1 MKRRISVLV
10 AAALALFAAG
20 VFAGFRTCRAWYPPV
35 DPARVDTVYVQKTAD
50 IFSPQPAETTPRP
63 DLPPVAIPAKEARIV
78 HDTVYI
84 RPETQTFQETLA
96 PGVMATAVITGI
108 RPTLDH
114 LQITWPEATVTKTVI
129 KPYKGWMLSATSD
142 FSALA
147 SPSVHSFARYGLEAS
162 YSTGP
167 LHLAIQA
174 GAATLSTAPG
184 SWSTAPYIG
193 GRLTLDI
200 LKR

>member
-1 MKRRISVLV
+1 MNYKRLG
-10 AAALALFAAG
+10 AALLLLLAG
-20 VFAGFRTCRAWYPPV
+20 FFAGFQTHRVWYTPKPGQ
-35 DPARVDTVYVQKTAD
+35 ADTVYVERTASADSLKPVD
-50 IFSPQPAETTPRP
+50 IVPRP
-63 DLPPVAIPAKEARIV
+63 DLPPVAIPAKETRIV

-147 SPSVHSFARYGLEAS
+147 SPSIHSLARYGLEAS
-162 YSTGP
+162 YNTGP

-174 GAATLSTAPG
+174 GAATFSAAPG